1 MEQNERSC
9 SARCHPGLLAQGL
22 ACGGGKLSILVLL
35 RLGKGGLQ
43 GDLPEV
49 LGQVAGK
56 RQCSAR
62 TRKQQTNPAGVWS
75 SEQAEG
81 VALPITRYLTAP
93 STSLL
98 VSGTPYCVGLLPVP
112 GAVGSKSCGTDSRW
126 AWGVEQG
133 LSGTRGALLA
143 QQEPLAA
150 VESITRSSCSA
161 PCSAG
166 LGSLSSRAEHHNL
179 YVPA

>member
-81 VALPITRYLTAP
+81 VALPITRYLTASQYQP
-93 STSLL
+93 FSFRNSLL
-98 VSGTPYCVGLLPVP
+98 RGAAACTRGCRIKKLRDGFQVGMGSRARSVGDTRSVAGSA
-112 GAVGSKSCGTDSRW
+112 GAAGSCG
-126 AWGVEQG
+126 
-133 LSGTRGALLA
+133 
-143 QQEPLAA
+143 
-150 VESITRSSCSA
+150 
-161 PCSAG
+161 
-166 LGSLSSRAEHHNL
+166 EHHQVL
-179 YVPA
+179 VFCPLLSRVGFSQ